1 MGNGENMVPDDEG
14 DERRRDFA
22 RRRHL
27 FHEEGGEYNLTGR
40 GWVVS

>member
-27 FHEEGGEYNLTGR
+27 FHEEGRGVQSDRTGM
-40 GWVVS
+40 GG